1 MNVAA
6 KKPFT
11 PAPRMNILKDQLKE
25 QRFGLITK
33 VKALREQRQALKGVK
48 GSGQKWGE
56 LCAQIDEVQAKI
68 DLLSKSL
75 GLPVKD
81 RKEAMSGNVKP
92 FAGKHVI
99 RDTSNP
105 DLGRAV
111 MDARDGKTK
120 ALTIVTDEFG
130 NLPDVAV
137 GSYLTPTK
145 PAPMFVG
152 NQDRGQNH
160 QHGESLMV
168 MTKEDTDAWDDFQA
182 VSDIDGNK

>member
-81 RKEAMSGNVKP
+81 RKEAMSGNAKP
-92 FAGKHVI
+92 MTGRPVRVYAQGK
-99 RDTSNP
+99 
-105 DLGRAV
+105 
-111 MDARDGKTK
+111 
-120 ALTIVTDEFG
+120 
-130 NLPDVAV
+130 VATEV
-137 GSYLTPTK
+137 ASQVASYLTPTK